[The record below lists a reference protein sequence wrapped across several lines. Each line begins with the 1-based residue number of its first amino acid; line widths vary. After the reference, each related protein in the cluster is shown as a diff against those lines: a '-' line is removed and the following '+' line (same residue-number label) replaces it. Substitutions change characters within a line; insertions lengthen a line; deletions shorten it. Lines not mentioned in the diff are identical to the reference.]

1 MNKQP
6 KPMNFQRMRSLL
18 EPHIREIREQVFIN
32 SELAVVRGATLLF
45 PLLFRQEP
53 PFSINDYRI
62 GVITRGELHGVLNL
76 VEKRITAGTLVFIGP
91 GTIVSPI
98 GISPDLEIHGIGL
111 STSFP
116 MPFAPGQLP
125 AAFNGQVQD
134 FQLPVGEADVATA
147 LHIIDALWHIVR
159 QPDYDRP
166 TVSSLV
172 AAQMHHYD
180 RLFRL
185 QTAQLEGQRHREQ
198 SIFDRFI
205 QLVNQH
211 ATQHHQLAFYAQ
223 RMCLTERYLGSVV
236 RQASGIGAK
245 EWIDRAI
252 VARIKVELFH
262 TDKPIARLAEEM
274 NFPNPSFFCKYFKRL
289 EGQTPLEFRNS

>member
-18 EPHIREIREQVFIN
+18 EPHICEIREQVFIN
-32 SELAVVRGATLLF
+32 SELAVVRGTTLLF

-116 MPFAPGQLP
+116 IPFAPGQLP

-223 RMCLTERYLGSVV
+223 RMCLTERYLGTVV
-236 RQASGIGAK
+236 RQASGIRAK

-252 VARIKVELFH
+252 VARIKVELLH

>member
-91 GTIVSPI
+91 GSIVSPI

-116 MPFAPGQLP
+116 IPFAPGQLP

-180 RLFRL
+180 HLFRL

-198 SIFDRFI
+198 TIFDRFI

-211 ATQHHQLAFYAQ
+211 ATQHHQLAFYAR
-223 RMCLTERYLGSVV
+223 RMCLTERYLGTVV

-252 VARIKVELFH
+252 IARIKVELLH

>member
-18 EPHIREIREQVFIN
+18 EPHICEIREQVFIN

-223 RMCLTERYLGSVV
+223 RMCLTERYLGTIV

-252 VARIKVELFH
+252 VARIKVELLH